1 MKELGYSSVRKK
13 IVEFIKDYVYKNGFK
28 RGLVGVSGGIDS
40 ALTLALTVE
49 ALGSENTFA
58 LLLPYKISSESSL
71 SDGKK
76 ICEQLGVE
84 YEIIDISPAVDAYFD
99 RYPTDNPLQIG
110 NKCARER
117 MSVLYDFSVRKEA
130 LVVGTSNKSEILIGY
145 ATQYGD
151 AAAAFLPIGELYKT
165 EVYKLSKMMN
175 IPSSIL
181 NKKPSADLWEGQ
193 TDEAEI
199 GLSYE
204 ELDEILYNLIDL
216 KKSMEEIEKIGFS
229 SSKLKRVIDLIEK
242 SEFKRKMPPVASI

>member
-1 MKELGYSSVRKK
+1 MKELDYSSVRQK
-13 IVEFIKDYVYKNGFK
+13 IVEFIRDYVYKNGFK
-28 RGLVGVSGGIDS
+28 NGLVGVSGGIDS

-71 SDGKK
+71 TDGKEV
-76 ICEQLGVE
+76 CEQLNVK
-84 YEIIDISPAVDAYFD
+84 YEVIDISPAIDEYFD
-99 RYPTDNPLQIG
+99 SYPTDNPLQIG

-117 MSVLYDFSVRKEA
+117 MSVLYDFSVRKVA

-165 EVYKLSKMMN
+165 EVYKLSKIMN
-175 IPSSIL
+175 IPTSIL

-216 KKSMEEIEKIGFS
+216 KKDIKEIEKIGFS
-229 SSKLKRVIDLIEK
+229 SAQLKRVTDLIEK
-242 SEFKRKMPPVASI
+242 SEYKRKMPPAASI